1 MIKEALMMSISHW
14 QENLSKTKNKIFPS
28 IHSEDCALCILYEMD
43 DCEGCPIFKKGF
55 KYCHG
60 TPYDLVALLKTEGL
74 HKVMSGSELDDVF
87 WENIEM
93 ATQKELKFLESLKDV

>member
-1 MIKEALMMSISHW
+1 MIEEALMRSISHW

-28 IHSEDCALCILYEMD
+28 TYGGDCALCILYRMD
-43 DCEGCPIFKKGF
+43 DCEGCPIFEKGF
-55 KYCHG
+55 RYCHG

-74 HKVMSGSELDDVF
+74 HKVRSGSELDDAF